1 MKNQSDTISL
11 KYFITLIFCLF
22 VAQLSLA
29 QDMDFSRVI
38 APEGQTPRT
47 FEDKLVQWAWYNSP
61 ENAIYKEQIK
71 IAALRKKLTWWELL
85 DATATFNLN
94 ESHLNNSVVNNDN
107 LFFPIYNF
115 SLGVNLGAILS
126 RPERTKIEEQE
137 RKIIQLEENQQKLK
151 VRADVLQRYQDYEL
165 AVAVLKSKTQAAEE
179 AESVYTLVSE
189 EFQTDKVDFKDF
201 TAASTNFYGANEA
214 KAVAQTNVNK
224 AKIALEELIGIPW
237 DKALKRRIKK

>member
-1 MKNQSDTISL
+1 
-11 KYFITLIFCLF
+11 
-22 VAQLSLA
+22 
-29 QDMDFSRVI
+29 MDFSRVVP
-38 APEGQTPRT
+38 PEGQTPRT

-61 ENAIYKEQIK
+61 ENAIFKEEIE
-71 IAALRKKLTWWELL
+71 IAAQRAKLTWWELL

-94 ESHLNNSVVNNDN
+94 ESHLNPAVANDN

-126 RPERTKIEEQE
+126 RPARTKIEQQE
-137 RKIIQLEENQQKLK
+137 RTIKELEENQQKLK
-151 VRADVLQRYQDYEL
+151 VRAEVLIRYQDYEL

-189 EFQTDKVDFKDF
+189 QFQTDKVDFKDF
-201 TAASTNFYGANEA
+201 TAASANFHGANEA
-214 KAVAQTNVNK
+214 RVIAQTNVNK

-237 DKALKRRIKK
+237 EKAVQRRIKK